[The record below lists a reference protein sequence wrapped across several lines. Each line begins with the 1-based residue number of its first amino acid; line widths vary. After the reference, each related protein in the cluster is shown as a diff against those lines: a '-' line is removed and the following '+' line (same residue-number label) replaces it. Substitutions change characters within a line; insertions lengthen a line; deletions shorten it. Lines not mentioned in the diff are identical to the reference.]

1 MSTAN
6 IAEGPLAV
14 RIGERLRALR
24 KERGMTLAVLAQQA
38 GISTSYLS
46 AVEKGANL
54 PSLQVLAGLTDALG
68 VSIPSVLADE
78 GSPHVRVSRLPGS
91 AGVEKVSHPLLQ
103 LDNAVIRANPKDAGE
118 SPCELAGHDLFVYV
132 VSGELRLV
140 IDGASYQLGAGD
152 AVDVSDPGQVS
163 WLSPTRSVSIWS
175 SCPRSELS

>member
-1 MSTAN
+1 MSTTN

-24 KERGMTLAVLAQQA
+24 KQREMTLAVLAQQA

-78 GSPHVRVSRLPGS
+78 GSPHVRVSRLPSS
-91 AGVEKVSHPLLQ
+91 AGVQKVSHPLLQ
-103 LDNAVIRANPKDAGE
+103 LDNAVVKANSKQSGD

-132 VSGELRLV
+132 VSGKLRLV
-140 IDGASYQLGAGD
+140 IDQVSYQLGAGD
-152 AVDVSDPGQVS
+152 AVDVADPRQVS
-163 WLSPTRSVSIWS
+163 WLSLTPSMSIWS
-175 SCPRSELS
+175 SCPRSEPS